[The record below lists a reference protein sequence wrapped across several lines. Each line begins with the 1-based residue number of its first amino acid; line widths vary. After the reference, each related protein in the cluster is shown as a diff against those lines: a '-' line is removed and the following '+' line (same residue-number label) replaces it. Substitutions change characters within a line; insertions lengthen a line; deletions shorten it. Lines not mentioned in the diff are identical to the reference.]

1 MSSNKRW
8 KPLVSKAQVYFHH
21 FTFFYLIKIP
31 VFFKQT
37 HFNQYILPRFIE
49 ENDGI
54 IRKVLNGEENR
65 GELFNLS
72 NISISDFFLFGFGIG
87 VYFLQLLILSGI
99 LFLCG
104 LIIVYAT
111 YQYTTNSYGVTS
123 SNELITISAACS
135 APKAINV

>member
-8 KPLVSKAQVYFHH
+8 KPLVSKAQVYFYH
-21 FTFFYLIKIP
+21 FTYFY
-31 VFFKQT
+31 
-37 HFNQYILPRFIE
+37 
-49 ENDGI
+49 
-54 IRKVLNGEENR
+54 VLNGEENR

-87 VYFLQLLILSGI
+87 VFFLQLLSLSGI

-104 LIIVYAT
+104 LIILYAT